1 MPEMAATLLRPEA
14 LWLALLIIPAVWL
27 AIKASGARGDWSK
40 VIDPELLSHLL
51 QDSAARETRRAHW
64 LVPLGLVLAIL
75 GIAGPSF
82 SKIDVPVFQRAD
94 ALVIVLDLSASM
106 SAADIQP
113 SRVQRARQKILD
125 ILSQRNE
132 GVTGLVVYAG
142 DAHVVA
148 PLTDDRRTIEN
159 LLPALDP
166 AIMPLPGSNP
176 TAALEAAID
185 LLAAAGVANGQ
196 LLLLTDGMPKFE
208 ADDIA
213 GKLQDNNA
221 SIAILAIGTAAG
233 APIPRTDGGFLR
245 SDSGEIVIPNLD
257 SDGLRSIANQL
268 SGRYAEVSLDN
279 TDLDQLLVNPLL
291 DDSGDLQLD
300 RKTDTWLD
308 QGNWIALLLAACLLP
323 LFRRG
328 ALAVVFA
335 APLFWSHPAHAQWTD
350 ELWRTPDQ
358 RGAQALEAGNSEQA
372 AKLFQAPSWRGVA
385 QYQAGQWVES
395 ATTFDGLDTADGWY
409 NKGNAL
415 AKAGAYQDALNA
427 YDRSLAMQPDQ
438 QDAVTNRDIVRQL
451 LEQQEDAS
459 QDQNDQNNQG
469 EEGDQNQPSDDQ
481 SGNGNE
487 QENSDSQQQ
496 SQNQSDSENSP
507 SQQNSSDSP
516 SEGSEAQSDTNQQN
530 ESAQESAEDL
540 SEEMRERLQ
549 AQTQEQMG
557 KFDEG
562 LEKQQALEQW
572 MRRVPDDPGG
582 LLQRKFRYETIQRM
596 RRGEDPDNDVRW

>member
-1 MPEMAATLLRPEA
+1 
-14 LWLALLIIPAVWL
+14 
-27 AIKASGARGDWSK
+27 
-40 VIDPELLSHLL
+40 
-51 QDSAARETRRAHW
+51 
-64 LVPLGLVLAIL
+64 
-75 GIAGPSF
+75 
-82 SKIDVPVFQRAD
+82 
-94 ALVIVLDLSASM
+94 
-106 SAADIQP
+106 
-113 SRVQRARQKILD
+113 
-125 ILSQRNE
+125 
-132 GVTGLVVYAG
+132 
-142 DAHVVA
+142 
-148 PLTDDRRTIEN
+148 
-159 LLPALDP
+159 
-166 AIMPLPGSNP
+166 
-176 TAALEAAID
+176 
-185 LLAAAGVANGQ
+185 
-196 LLLLTDGMPKFE
+196 MPKFE

-233 APIPRTDGGFLR
+233 APIPRSDGGFLR
-245 SDSGEIVIPNLD
+245 SDSGEIVIPSLD

-279 TDLDQLLVNPLL
+279 TDLDQVLINPLL

-308 QGNWIALLLAACLLP
+308 QGNWIALLLAVCLLP

-328 ALAVVFA
+328 ALAVVLI
-335 APLFWSHPAHAQWTD
+335 APLFWSHPAHAQWVD

-372 AKLFQAPSWRGVA
+372 ATLFQEPGWRGVA

-395 ATTFDGLDTADGWY
+395 ATTFDGLDTADSWY

-427 YDRSLAMQPDQ
+427 YDRSLAMQPDK
-438 QDAVTNRDIVRQL
+438 QDAMTNRDIVRQL

-459 QDQNDQNNQG
+459 QDQKEQSDQG
-469 EEGDQNQPSDDQ
+469 EEGDQNQSSDDQ

-487 QENSDSQQQ
+487 QEDSDSQQQ
-496 SQNQSDSENSP
+496 SQNQSASDNSA

-516 SEGSEAQSDTNQQN
+516 SEGSEAQSDTHQQD
-530 ESAQESAEDL
+530 ESAQQSAEEL

>member
-185 LLAAAGVANGQ
+185 LLAAAVA
-196 LLLLTDGMPKFE
+196 TD
-208 ADDIA
+208 
-213 GKLQDNNA
+213 
-221 SIAILAIGTAAG
+221 
-233 APIPRTDGGFLR
+233 
-245 SDSGEIVIPNLD
+245 
-257 SDGLRSIANQL
+257 
-268 SGRYAEVSLDN
+268 
-279 TDLDQLLVNPLL
+279 
-291 DDSGDLQLD
+291 
-300 RKTDTWLD
+300 
-308 QGNWIALLLAACLLP
+308 
-323 LFRRG
+323 
-328 ALAVVFA
+328 
-335 APLFWSHPAHAQWTD
+335 
-350 ELWRTPDQ
+350 
-358 RGAQALEAGNSEQA
+358 
-372 AKLFQAPSWRGVA
+372 
-385 QYQAGQWVES
+385 
-395 ATTFDGLDTADGWY
+395 
-409 NKGNAL
+409 
-415 AKAGAYQDALNA
+415 
-427 YDRSLAMQPDQ
+427 
-438 QDAVTNRDIVRQL
+438 
-451 LEQQEDAS
+451 
-459 QDQNDQNNQG
+459 
-469 EEGDQNQPSDDQ
+469 
-481 SGNGNE
+481 
-487 QENSDSQQQ
+487 
-496 SQNQSDSENSP
+496 
-507 SQQNSSDSP
+507 
-516 SEGSEAQSDTNQQN
+516 
-530 ESAQESAEDL
+530 
-540 SEEMRERLQ
+540 
-549 AQTQEQMG
+549 
-557 KFDEG
+557 
-562 LEKQQALEQW
+562 
-572 MRRVPDDPGG
+572 
-582 LLQRKFRYETIQRM
+582 
-596 RRGEDPDNDVRW
+596 